1 MEVADVGEGPVGG
14 GWTFLTNHSH
24 VLICLTRDPDLRIRD
39 LAALVGITER
49 AVQSILKD
57 LEDGGYVSRR
67 KVGRRNRYDVHPGHP
82 MRHPVEAHHEVG
94 DLLAALADV
103 NGSGPVG

>member
-1 MEVADVGEGPVGG
+1 VEVADVGEGPAGG

-24 VLICLTRDPDLRIRD
+24 VLICLARDPDLRIRD

-57 LEDGGYVSRR
+57 LEDAGYVSRR
-67 KVGRRNRYDVHPGHP
+67 KLGRRNRYDVHPDHP
-82 MRHPVEAHHEVG
+82 MRHPVEANHEVR
-94 DLLAALADV
+94 DLLDALADV
-103 NGSGPVG
+103 SGSGRDD